1 MLQLSLF
8 LVESTRTMSTPRSTA
23 MSLPV
28 STPSSSSMSLPMSLP
43 TETIVKT
50 TKPSN
55 SRSSPQAESNKESS
69 HNLPVTYIIVPVVA
83 GVSIILAVIII
94 VICVRR

>member
-8 LVESTRTMSTPRSTA
+8 LIESTRTMSTPRSTA

-28 STPSSSSMSLPMSLP
+28 STSSSSSMSLP
-43 TETIVKT
+43 TKTIAKT
-50 TKPSN
+50 TKPSS

-83 GVSIILAVIII
+83 GVSIILVVIII
-94 VICVRR
+94 VICIRR